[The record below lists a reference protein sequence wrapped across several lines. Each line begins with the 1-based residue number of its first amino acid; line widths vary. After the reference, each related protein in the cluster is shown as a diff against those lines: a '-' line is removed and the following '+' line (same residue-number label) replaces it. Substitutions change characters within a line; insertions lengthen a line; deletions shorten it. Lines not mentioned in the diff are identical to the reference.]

1 MSNFRG
7 LRTALLISA
16 GALLGAHK
24 ASSQCSMPAET
35 EFKLVSVIPSKT
47 MSNPDAMCVLP
58 NGEMFIIEQWSGKVW
73 HYTPGGSTVAVGT
86 VPTNAGNKV
95 EDGMLGIVADL
106 NYNTTHWLYIYHT
119 PAQLGST
126 QLDRYTFTNNQLSN
140 PKKIIELPR
149 IKTGQGNDQRH
160 AGGGMDWNPRT
171 GDLYMAIGDDTYP
184 LDDIARWGPRDPAK
198 EYLTALRSSANTN
211 DLRGKVLRIRPIPF
225 GENESPAVGV
235 GKTYTIPKGNLFPEG
250 TAKTRPEIYTMGTR
264 NAYRV
269 KVDSLT
275 GWAYIGEVGAD
286 ADAYDA
292 VKGPAGHD
300 HLYVARGPANF
311 GWPFVNGNV
320 EPYPV
325 RSYETDYIGAGMKVG
340 DKFDPAHLKN
350 LSKFNTG
357 LTDLPAVTPPVLY
370 YCTGNTQKGISSKLG
385 GGSETAM
392 AGPVYYFDPNLSSTV
407 KMPPYFHGKAIFGD
421 YSRHYVWL
429 VTTDSSGTGT
439 NLERIKTNTA
449 MTDIHFGPD
458 GTIYLLD
465 YDNGGVNSIQYTGS
479 QKDYKACSWIK
490 EGCTDPKY
498 VEYDKAANLMAAGS
512 CKTLGSTAVKAES
525 FLPSPRMLPGAAFG
539 LRRLTLPAGATGA
552 VAYDVHGARVAAVK
566 GIAGQSVELP
576 ARNAEG
582 MLLVKFTRD

>member
-1 MSNFRG
+1 MFIRSI
-7 LRTALLISA
+7 TKMALIAFEVWA
-16 GALLGAHK
+16 GA
-24 ASSQCSMPAET
+24 SSARAQGCAMPPET
-35 EFKLVSVIPSKT
+35 DFKVVSVFPAHS

-58 NGEMFIIEQWSGKVW
+58 DGEMFFIEQWSGKVW
-73 HYTPGGSTVAVGT
+73 HFAPGGTLQVVGT
-86 VPTNAGNKV
+86 VPTNAGLQV
-95 EDGMLGIVADL
+95 EDGMLGIVADPDFSA
-106 NYNTTHWLYIYHT
+106 THWLYIYHT

-126 QLDRYTFTNNQLSN
+126 QLDRYVFTNNQLSN

-149 IKTGQGNDQRH
+149 MKIGQGLDQRH
-160 AGGGMDWNPRT
+160 AGGGMSWNART

-184 LDDIARWGPRDPAK
+184 GDDISKFGPRDPTR
-198 EYLTALRSSANTN
+198 EYLTALKSSGNTN

-225 GENESPAVGV
+225 PDTESPAPGV
-235 GKTYTIPKGNLFPEG
+235 GTTYSIPKGNLFPEG

-292 VKGPAGHD
+292 AKGPAGHD
-300 HLYVARGPANF
+300 HLYIARGAANF

-325 RSYETDYIGAGMKVG
+325 RSYETDYLGAGMTVG
-340 DKFDPAHLKN
+340 QKFDPTHLKN

-357 LTDLPAVTPPVLY
+357 LADLPAVSPPALY
-370 YCTGNTQKGISSKLG
+370 YCTGNTQTGLSSKLG

-392 AGPVYYFDPNLSSTV
+392 AGPVYYFDPNLVSTV

-429 VTTDSSGTGT
+429 VTPDSAGKVTA
-439 NLERIKTNTA
+439 LERIKASLTA
-449 MTDIHFGPD
+449 SMTDIHIGPD

-465 YDNGGVNSIQYTGS
+465 YDGGGLNSLQYTGS
-479 QKDYKACSWIK
+479 QKDYTACSWIK
-490 EGCTDPKY
+490 PGCTDPKY
-498 VEYDKAANLMAAGS
+498 SEYDRTANMM
-512 CKTLGSTAVKAES
+512 K
-525 FLPSPRMLPGAAFG
+525 PGACLTAAALKSPDRPSAPTLSAFAFG
-539 LRRLTLPAGATGA
+539 TRRFVLPAGSTGA
-552 VAYDVHGARVAAVK
+552 VAYDLHGARVAAVR
-566 GIAGQSVELP
+566 GQAGQAVEWP
-576 ARNAEG
+576 SRAAEG
-582 MLLVKFTRD
+582 VLFVKFTRD

>member
-1 MSNFRG
+1 MFVRSITR
-7 LRTALLISA
+7 LALIASAVLA
-16 GALLGAHK
+16 GAGTAR
-24 ASSQCSMPAET
+24 AQGCTMPAET
-35 EFKLVSVIPSKT
+35 DFKVVSVIPSRT

-58 NGEMFIIEQWSGKVW
+58 SGEMFFIEQWSGKVW
-73 HYTPGGSTVAVGT
+73 HYSGGTTQMIGT
-86 VPTNAGNKV
+86 VPTNAGAMV

-106 NYNTTHWLYIYHT
+106 NFTTTHWLYIYHT

-126 QLDRYTFTNNQLSN
+126 QVDRYVFTNNQLSN
-140 PKKIIELPR
+140 PKMIISLPR
-149 IKTGQGNDQRH
+149 MKIGQGLDQRH
-160 AGGGMDWNPRT
+160 AGGGMSWNART
-171 GDLYMAIGDDTYP
+171 GDLFMAIGDDTYP
-184 LDDIARWGPRDPAK
+184 GDDITKFGGRDPTR
-198 EYLTALRSSANTN
+198 EYLTCLKSSGNTN
-211 DLRGKVLRIRPIPF
+211 DLRGKVLRIHPIPF
-225 GENESPAVGV
+225 PDTQTPTPGV
-235 GKTYTIPKGNLFPEG
+235 GTTYTIPKGNLFPEG

-300 HLYVARGPANF
+300 HLYIARGPANW

-357 LTDLPAVTPPVLY
+357 LTDLPAVSPPALY
-370 YCTGNTQKGISSKLG
+370 YCTGNTQKGLSSKLG

-392 AGPVYYFDPNLSSTV
+392 AGPVYYYDPNLTSAV
-407 KMPPYFHGKAIFGD
+407 KMPPYFHGKEIFGD

-429 VTTDSSGTGT
+429 VTPDSTGT
-439 NLERIKTNTA
+439 VTALERIKA
-449 MTDIHFGPD
+449 SSPDMTDIHIGPD

-465 YDNGGVNSIQYTGS
+465 YDNGGLNSIQYTGT
-479 QKDYKACSWIK
+479 QKDYTACSWIK
-490 EGCTDPKY
+490 QGCTDPKFA
-498 VEYDKAANLMAAGS
+498 EYDKTANMMKPNSCLTAAAI
-512 CKTLGSTAVKAES
+512 TAPEARS
-525 FLPSPRMLPGAAFG
+525 SAPMLSPVAFG
-539 LRRLTLPAGATGA
+539 ARRFVLPAGTTGA
-552 VAYDVHGARVAAVK
+552 AAYNVHGVRVAAVR
-566 GIAGQSVELP
+566 GQAGQAVELP
-576 ARNAEG
+576 SRTADG
-582 MLLVKFTRD
+582 VLFVKFTRD